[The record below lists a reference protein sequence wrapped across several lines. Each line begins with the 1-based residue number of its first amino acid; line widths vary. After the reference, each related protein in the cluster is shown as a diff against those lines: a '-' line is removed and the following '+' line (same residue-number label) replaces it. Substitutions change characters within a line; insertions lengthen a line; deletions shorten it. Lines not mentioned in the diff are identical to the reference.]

1 VYPDLA
7 SIYNKRIGNIT
18 SLFCNS
24 SQVDV
29 PRQIVL
35 TDFNKILNKEIDG
48 LTQKNLNAEDVD
60 ALFEKTINSYSKY
73 RIDMAEAHKDS
84 IRIAVEEIRADLEKE

>member
-1 VYPDLA
+1 MYPDLA
-7 SIYNKRIGNIT
+7 SIYNKRIGNVVN
-18 SLFCNS
+18 LFENS

-48 LTQKNLNAEDVD
+48 LNKKDLNAEEVD
-60 ALFEKTINSYSKY
+60 ALFEKTITSYSKY
-73 RIDMAEAHKDS
+73 RIDMAAAH
-84 IRIAVEEIRADLEKE
+84 

>member
-1 VYPDLA
+1 MQVYPDLA
-7 SIYNKRIGNIT
+7 SIYNKRIGNVVN
-18 SLFCNS
+18 LFENS

-48 LTQKNLNAEDVD
+48 LK
-60 ALFEKTINSYSKY
+60 
-73 RIDMAEAHKDS
+73 
-84 IRIAVEEIRADLEKE
+84 

>member
-7 SIYNKRIGNIT
+7 SIYNNRIGDVAG
-18 SLFCNS
+18 LFENS

-35 TDFNKILNKEIDG
+35 SDFNKIMIKEID
-48 LTQKNLNAEDVD
+48 A
-60 ALFEKTINSYSKY
+60 
-73 RIDMAEAHKDS
+73 
-84 IRIAVEEIRADLEKE
+84 LEKKDLTAAEVD

>member
-1 VYPDLA
+1 MYPDLA
-7 SIYNKRIGNIT
+7 SIYNKRIGNVVN
-18 SLFCNS
+18 LFENS

-48 LTQKNLNAEDVD
+48 LNKKDLNAEEVD
-60 ALFEKTINSYSKY
+60 ALFEKTIISYSKY
-73 RIDMAEAHKDS
+73 RIDMAAAH
-84 IRIAVEEIRADLEKE
+84 